1 MILLK
6 TISVVPYFGR
16 DRISSWEL
24 YDEIMSYP
32 LGHIAL
38 NVGAFDVSREGWR
51 MRYTPEAP
59 LSVWV
64 VIFLGGDKY

>member
-1 MILLK
+1 MLLK

-16 DRISSWEL
+16 DRISSWEI
-24 YDEIMSYP
+24 YDEIMSDP
-32 LGHIAL
+32 LGHIYL
-38 NVGAFDVSREGWR
+38 NVGAFDVSREGRR

-64 VIFLGGDKY
+64 VIVLGRDKY